1 MRSPARATSARIIP
15 MAALLGLV
23 LLAFAL
29 RVYRLDR
36 QSMWGDEVWSL
47 FHASQRSISDVLRS
61 AHDDGVVPPAYYLI
75 LHFWTL
81 AAGQSELAI
90 RYASAFFG
98 ALTVPVLF
106 ALGCRLGGVGTGIV
120 AALLQAL
127 SPFHVYYSQEARM
140 YALMIFFTVLSS
152 YFFWRLFAE
161 KESRPWQ
168 VWAGYV
174 IASALAVNSH
184 YFAWY
189 VILAHGLLWLGDL
202 AWRRRTAWRTALLCL
217 GGQAAALMLF
227 LPWLVYVWD
236 RARGLSGQVQR
247 MNVPLSLVLRR
258 CLSDFSA
265 GVPIITSGP
274 EEVGWVALTPFLLL
288 LALALL
294 WPWRRRSLVLLIT
307 CLSVPILATFLVS
320 FPTLKGW
327 TRYFIAASPPYYLLL
342 ARGADGVRQLALPGC
357 TATKRKVALAV
368 LATLLILPLS
378 LAQARSLQ
386 RYYTDPTYWRWD
398 YRGQYAA
405 MAKAAQTNA
414 AIVHSGAAV
423 SFLFKYYLPPETPY
437 TVVPSVCDGDE
448 EHIRQEIA
456 TIATTYEQIWLV
468 REVPLACDENHRAA
482 QWLKEH
488 AYQISETALENSVF
502 DLYLTPATVGAHR
515 PPGQPSLTFGDRFK
529 LLEFALSQERVAPG
543 GALAV
548 ALRWLAI
555 SPMDVDYKFF
565 LILLGPNGEVFAQ
578 RDGMPLNWLMPTT
591 IWEAGEVVDDRW
603 GMMVGAHTPPGT
615 YPLYVGAY
623 DPTTGA
629 RLPLQTAEG
638 GVVGDMLLITK
649 VEVR

>member
-1 MRSPARATSARIIP
+1 MLSPARATSARIVPTAVLI
-15 MAALLGLV
+15 GLA

-29 RVYRLDR
+29 RVYRLDG
-36 QSMWGDEVWSL
+36 QSMWGDEMWSL
-47 FHASQRSISDVLRS
+47 FHASQRLISDVLRS

-81 AAGQSELAI
+81 AAGQSEFAI
-90 RYASAFFG
+90 RYASVFFG
-98 ALTVPVLF
+98 ALTVPTLF
-106 ALGCRLGGVGTGIV
+106 ALGRRLGGAGTGIV
-120 AALLQAL
+120 AALLQTL

-140 YALMIFFTVLSS
+140 YALMIFFTVLSTH
-152 YFFWRLFAE
+152 FFWRLFAE
-161 KESRPWQ
+161 KGSRSWK

-174 IASALAVNSH
+174 IASGLAVNSH

-202 AWRRRTAWRTALLCL
+202 VWRRRAAWHTALLCL
-217 GGQAAALMLF
+217 GGQVAALILF

-236 RARGLSGQVQR
+236 RALGLSGQVQR
-247 MNVPLSLVLRR
+247 MSVPLSLVLRR

-274 EEVGWVALTPFLLL
+274 EEVGWIALAPFLLL
-288 LALALL
+288 LVLALL
-294 WPWRRRSLVLLIT
+294 WPWRRRSLVLLIA
-307 CLSVPILATFLVS
+307 CLSVPTLATFLVS
-320 FPTLKGW
+320 FPTLRGW
-327 TRYFIAASPPYYLLL
+327 TRYFIAASPSYYLLL
-342 ARGADGVRQLALPGC
+342 ARGVDGVRKLALSGC
-357 TATKRKVALAV
+357 TAMKRKVALAV
-368 LATLLILPLS
+368 LITFLVLPLG
-378 LAQARSLQ
+378 LAQARSLH

-405 MAKAAQTNA
+405 MAEAAPNNA

-423 SFLFKYYLPPETPY
+423 SFLFKYYLPPGTPY
-437 TVVPSVCDGDE
+437 TVVPSVCDGNE
-448 EHIRQEIA
+448 ERIRQEIA
-456 TIATTYEQIWLV
+456 TIATAYEQIWLV

-488 AYQISETALENSVF
+488 TYQVSETALEDSVF
-502 DLYLTPATVGAHR
+502 DLYLTPATVGAYR
-515 PPGQPSLTFGDRFK
+515 PSGQPSLTFGGRFK
-529 LLEFALSQERVAPG
+529 LVEFALSQERVAPG

-548 ALRWLAI
+548 ALRWLVL
-555 SPMDVDYKFF
+555 SSMDVDYKFF
-565 LILLGPNGEVFAQ
+565 LIVLGPNGEVFAQ

-591 IWEAGEVVDDRW
+591 IWEAGEDVDDRW
-603 GMMVGAHTPPGT
+603 GMMVGAHTPLGT

-623 DPTTGA
+623 DPTTGV

-638 GVVGDMLLITK
+638 EVVGDMMLITE